1 MVRCSTEKKSWLII
15 HISGRVQWQPAENSA
30 CRCCS
35 TSGTSP
41 WMHERVEQNRGPYA
55 VSAQTRGRWRS
66 RRRTQ
71 MIEKLDS
78 IKKQL
83 GELAT
88 VLNAFKSEAVQLRV
102 LDFVLGEESPD
113 ESGEKPASTRTP
125 RKSRGRRSAT
135 QKNADRV
142 GPAKRKK
149 APSGTGAP
157 ATLTQ
162 LLPGTFFDKPR
173 TINDMIEHCRHNL
186 ARTFK
191 ANEFSGKLGRM
202 VRNGELIR
210 KKNADKQYEYK
221 KP

>member
-1 MVRCSTEKKSWLII
+1 MLGSK
-15 HISGRVQWQPAENSA
+15 
-30 CRCCS
+30 
-35 TSGTSP
+35 
-41 WMHERVEQNRGPYA
+41 
-55 VSAQTRGRWRS
+55 
-66 RRRTQ
+66 RRTH
-71 MIEKLDS
+71 MIEKIDS

-102 LDFVLGEESPD
+102 LDYVLDQSPLGGTD
-113 ESGEKPASTRTP
+113 NEPRRTRTSTKPPARRTASP
-125 RKSRGRRSAT
+125 RTAEGAT
-135 QKNADRV
+135 S
-142 GPAKRKK
+142 AKRKK
-149 APSGTGAP
+149 APTGTGAP

-162 LLPGTFFDKPR
+162 LLAGTFFDKPR
-173 TINDMIEHCRHNL
+173 TINDIVEHCRHNL

-202 VRNGELIR
+202 VRDGELTR